1 MKIITG
7 VLIVAGLA
15 VGTARPVRA
24 QCNTYCA
31 VLSSPLG
38 TTFTCY
44 YAPDSNANCT
54 SLSRGCRIQMCE
66 TALLTNPVGQTTGLA
81 SLCGGNV
88 TMRPLAHTSKPR
100 SAAKLRA
107 QRGTATL
114 AVARKARAPS
124 AG

>member
-1 MKIITG
+1 MKIMMG
-7 VLIVAGLA
+7 MVVAAGLA

-38 TTFTCY
+38 TTIECY
-44 YAPDSNANCT
+44 YAPGSNANCT
-54 SLSRGCRIQMCE
+54 SIPRGCRLQMCE
-66 TALLTNPVGQTTGLA
+66 TALLSNPAGQTVGLA
-81 SLCGGNV
+81 SLCGDNV
-88 TMRPLAHTSKPR
+88 TVRPLAHTSKPR
-100 SAAKLRA
+100 FAAKLRA
-107 QRGTATL
+107 QRGAATV